1 MPRAMQRF
9 WLGAAVLGLLIGVL
23 VELKAQ
29 PAPGEDALVLSAD
42 ETLGAALRT
51 GDRSAARRLL
61 SLQFSFADENG
72 KVHDRKD
79 FLGDLKS
86 VAAAPA
92 TDVKVKVYGLVAMVT
107 GYRKSALGNDAFFLD
122 IWAKQ
127 KSAWR
132 SLTMQDVLLAAP
144 GAPPVVPEA
153 PGALGKPVDCKN
165 PCQTIPYR
173 VRSPAEQDIVNAFE
187 AIERATFAHD
197 ADEYGKH
204 IADEFVHYR
213 SGYPPI
219 PKSGRMAI
227 IEDQKQYDIPAVL
240 TAIQSM
246 RLSAYGDGAAMITT
260 NGDDSAPLLRIAR
273 VWVKRNG
280 QWLLAI
286 SVQTAIKAPPQ

>member
-1 MPRAMQRF
+1 MRPAIQRF
-9 WLGAAVLGLLIGVL
+9 WLGAAVIGLLIAVL

-29 PAPGEDALVLSAD
+29 PAAGEDALVLSAD
-42 ETLGAALRT
+42 ETLGAALRA

-72 KVHDRKD
+72 KIHERKD
-79 FLGDLKS
+79 FLADLKS
-86 VAAAPA
+86 VAAAPG

-127 KSAWR
+127 KRAWR
-132 SLTMQDVLLAAP
+132 ALTMQDVLLAAP
-144 GAPPVVPEA
+144 GEPSVVPEA
-153 PGALGKPVDCKN
+153 PAAPGKPSECKN

-187 AIERATFAHD
+187 AIERASFAHD
-197 ADEYGKH
+197 ADEWSKH
-204 IADEFVHYR
+204 IADEYVEYR
-213 SGYPPI
+213 SGQVPI
-219 PKSGRMAI
+219 PKLRGSAV
-227 IEDQKQYDIPAVL
+227 IEDQKQYNIAPVL

-246 RLSAYGDGAAMITT
+246 RLSVYGDGAAMITT
-260 NGDDSAPLLRIAR
+260 NGDYSAPLLQIAR

-280 QWLLAI
+280 QWLLTI
-286 SVQTAIKAPPQ
+286 SVQTAIKPSPQ